1 MASILSRPQCVK
13 SPQYGVTLC
22 FQFISVIAAKT
33 LAFHVKPMH
42 CNCHAKLGTAALLV
56 IVVSVDLSVTQQIH
70 VEIL

>member
-13 SPQYGVTLC
+13 PPQYGVTLC

-42 CNCHAKLGTAALLV
+42 CNCHAKLGIAALL
-56 IVVSVDLSVTQQIH
+56 VVSVDLSVTQQIH